1 MLYYI
6 YTYVYIYIYNIYIY
20 IYIHH
25 TYTYMK
31 EKKIKDLL
39 RMDLVIDKKKSF
51 PYTYM
56 SLN

>member
-6 YTYVYIYIYNIYIY
+6 YTYVYIYIYNIY

-39 RMDLVIDKKKSF
+39 CMDLVIDKKKSF

>member
-1 MLYYI
+1 M
-6 YTYVYIYIYNIYIY
+6 YTYIFIIY

-25 TYTYMK
+25 TYTYIK

-39 RMDLVIDKKKSF
+39 CMDLVIDKKKSF